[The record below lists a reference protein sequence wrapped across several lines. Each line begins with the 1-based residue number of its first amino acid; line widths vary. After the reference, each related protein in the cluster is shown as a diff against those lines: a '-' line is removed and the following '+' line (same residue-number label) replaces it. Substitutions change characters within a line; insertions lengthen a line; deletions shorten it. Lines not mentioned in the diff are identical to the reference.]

1 MHNSISQEAPALILI
16 DIQKAFDEP
25 GYFGSERNNPD
36 AENHCRRLLVH
47 WRRREWPLFHIQHC
61 SVTPGSPLRPGEPG
75 NDFKEAVQPWD
86 GELIIKKSVNS
97 AFIGTDLRDC
107 LNMAGIRCVVIAGL
121 TTEHC
126 VSTTARMAG
135 NFGFG
140 VYVAADATAAF
151 CKKGLQGELIPAQ
164 TVWQV
169 ALAELNGE
177 FATVLPTDEVLQQFS

>member
-1 MHNSISQEAPALILI
+1 MHNPLSPETPALILI

-25 GYFGSERNNPD
+25 GYFGGERNNPD
-36 AENHCRRLLVH
+36 AENNARRLLVH

-61 SVTPGSPLRPGEPG
+61 SVMPGSPLREGEPG
-75 NDFKEAVQPWD
+75 NAFKEVVQPWD
-86 GELIIKKSVNS
+86 GELVIKKSVNS

-107 LNMAGIRCVVIAGL
+107 LAMAGIRQVVIAGL

-151 CKKGLQGELIPAQ
+151 CKMGLQGESIPAE

-177 FATVLPTDEVLQQFS
+177 FATVLPTDEVLRQFS